1 MHPLMKYHLMNS
13 PELYDRVFNRAAEQ
27 CAALPL
33 DVRAEEDAYVI
44 TAAVPGLRAEDVSVE
59 ILGQRV
65 TISGDLPAPE
75 AAEKAE
81 WLLRER
87 GYGKFARTLKF
98 AAELDGAHAEAVVKD
113 GVLTLRL
120 PKAEA
125 AKPKQ
130 IKVMAK

>member
-1 MHPLMKYHLMNS
+1 MHPLMKYRLLTS

-27 CAALPL
+27 CATLPL
-33 DVRAEEDAYVI
+33 DVRAEGDDYVI

-65 TISGDLPAPE
+65 TISGDVPAPE
-75 AAEKAE
+75 ADEKAE

-87 GYGKFARTLKF
+87 GYGQFSRTLKF
-98 AAELDGAHAEAVVKD
+98 AAELDGAHAEAIVKD

-120 PKAEA
+120 PKAET

-130 IKVMAK
+130 IKVLAK